1 MPLPHC
7 PSSFD
12 TYLASVG
19 LASNISWGVGR
30 RHRVTLTDVQLQD
43 QGGCDDA
50 VPLAQIGGLEAQH
63 ACSRGD
69 NAQDGRKGDGHTG
82 AATSVAACS
91 DSAPLPESSLYGLE
105 GSSYPDGRLY
115 CTTVLH
121 PLSWNCTRLL
131 PPPAAASTQLPV
143 ANRTVTSERAG
154 LPPCPCCPG

>member
-50 VPLAQIGGLEAQH
+50 VPLAHVGGLEAQH

-69 NAQDGRKGDGHTG
+69 NGQEGRWDEGNTAD
-82 AATSVAACS
+82 AATCV
-91 DSAPLPESSLYGLE
+91 
-105 GSSYPDGRLY
+105 
-115 CTTVLH
+115 
-121 PLSWNCTRLL
+121 
-131 PPPAAASTQLPV
+131 
-143 ANRTVTSERAG
+143 VT
-154 LPPCPCCPG
+154 C